1 MQAAKQEAGRLE
13 KECQQILCI
22 ISTLKN
28 HVTDVDHQIDEAIRE
43 VSYSSLTIHS
53 TVELDSNGNQIY

>member
-43 VSYSSLTIHS
+43 VRHS
-53 TVELDSNGNQIY
+53 FLVVRSTLS